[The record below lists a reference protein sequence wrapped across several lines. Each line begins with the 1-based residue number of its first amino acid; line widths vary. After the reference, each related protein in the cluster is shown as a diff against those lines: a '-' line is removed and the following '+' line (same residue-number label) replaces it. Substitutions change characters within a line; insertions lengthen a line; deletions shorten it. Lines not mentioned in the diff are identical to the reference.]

1 MERRASRPSGL
12 GWPGED
18 ARRSTGNVSRGKV
31 MTNDLLKEAYG
42 AMQHNRRRTALTMLG
57 MAWGIATVVIL
68 LAFGSGFER
77 AISMIFSSW
86 GTDVIGV
93 FPGRTSL
100 QAGGAK
106 AGSEVRLQLADVDYV
121 RNEVPM
127 IKGVTPI
134 FDKRN
139 GVSIQHDTRTFTN
152 LVLTGVYPVYE
163 RIRGFGIATGRGL
176 SEEDQFQ
183 RARVAVIGDEA
194 KRRLFSGEQAL
205 GQSIRINGVSFEVV
219 GVYQHKVQGGDN
231 NDNSMVVIPFSTMGD
246 LFDTLYISGIFM
258 DYEGQDHQQL
268 ARVVRSVLAA
278 HHNFRPDDHRAV
290 FIADFKQDF
299 DEFRIVTVAL
309 KVLLAFI
316 GALTLGIGGIGLMN
330 IMLDSVQQRTREIGV
345 EKALGAHRM
354 HILFQFL
361 AEAMAITFA
370 GGLAGI
376 GIAYLI
382 SWGVGALP
390 LMSAFGE
397 NLQAGDIHLHINV
410 GSLAVATGILGVV
423 GVLSGMVPAIRAARL
438 DPIESLRYE

>member
-1 MERRASRPSGL
+1 
-12 GWPGED
+12 
-18 ARRSTGNVSRGKV
+18 

-42 AMQHNRRRTALTMLG
+42 AMQHNRRRTTLTMLG

-77 AISMIFSSW
+77 AIDMIFSSW
-86 GTDVIGV
+86 GTDVIGA

-106 AGSEVRLQLADVDYV
+106 AGSQVRLQLADVDYI

-127 IKGVTPI
+127 VRGVTPI

-139 GVSIQHDTRTFTN
+139 GVTIQHDTRTFTN
-152 LVLTGVYPVYE
+152 LFFTGVYPVYQ
-163 RIRGFGIATGRGL
+163 RIRSFDVAAGRGL
-176 SEEDQFQ
+176 SEQDQ
-183 RARVAVIGDEA
+183 AEHSRVAVIGDEA
-194 KRRLFSGEQAL
+194 KRRLFSGEPAL
-205 GQSIRINGVSFEVV
+205 GQNIRINGVTFQVI
-219 GVYQHKVQGGDN
+219 GVYQRKVQGGDD
-231 NDNSMVVIPFSTMGD
+231 NDNTMVVIPFSTMGD
-246 LFDTLYISGIFM
+246 LYDTRYITGLFM

-268 ARVVRSVLAA
+268 ARVVRSVLAG
-278 HHNFRPDDHRAV
+278 HHNFRPDDRRAV

-299 DEFRIVTVAL
+299 DEFTIVTTAL
-309 KVLLAFI
+309 KILLAFI

-330 IMLDSVQQRTREIGV
+330 IMLVSVQLRTREIGV
-345 EKALGAHRM
+345 EKALGAQKT

-361 AEAMAITFA
+361 GEALAITFA
-370 GGLAGI
+370 GGVAGI

-390 LMSAFGE
+390 LMSAFGD

-410 GSLAVATGILGVV
+410 SSLAVATIILGAV
-423 GVLSGMVPAIRAARL
+423 GILSGMVPAIRAARL

>member
-1 MERRASRPSGL
+1 
-12 GWPGED
+12 
-18 ARRSTGNVSRGKV
+18 

-42 AMQHNRRRTALTMLG
+42 AMQHNRRRTTLTMLG

-77 AISMIFSSW
+77 AIDLIFSSW
-86 GTDVIGV
+86 GTDVIGA

-106 AGSEVRLQLADVDYV
+106 AGTEVRMKLADVDYV

-134 FDKRN
+134 FDKQN
-139 GVSIQHDTRTFTN
+139 ATIQHDTRTYTN
-152 LVLTGVYPVYE
+152 LFLTGVNPVYD
-163 RIRGFGIATGRGL
+163 RIRGFEVATGRGM
-176 SEEDQFQ
+176 SELDLAEH
-183 RARVAVIGDEA
+183 ARVAVIGDEA

-205 GQSIRINGVSFEVV
+205 GQSIRVNGVSFQVI

-231 NDNSMVVIPFSTMGD
+231 NDNTMVVIPFTAMGD
-246 LFDTLYISGIFM
+246 LYDTQYITGLFM

-268 ARVVRSVLAA
+268 ARVVRSVLAG
-278 HHNFRPDDHRAV
+278 HHNFRPEDRRAV

-299 DEFRIVTVAL
+299 DEFTVVTTAL
-309 KVLLAFI
+309 KILLAFI

-330 IMLDSVQQRTREIGV
+330 IMLVSVQQRTREIGV
-345 EKALGAHRM
+345 EKALGAEKR

-361 AEAMAITFA
+361 AEALAITFA
-370 GGLAGI
+370 GGAAGI

-390 LMSAFGE
+390 LMSAFGD

-410 GSLAVATGILGVV
+410 GSLAVATIILSVV

>member
-1 MERRASRPSGL
+1 
-12 GWPGED
+12 
-18 ARRSTGNVSRGKV
+18 
-31 MTNDLLKEAYG
+31 MTRDLLTEAYN
-42 AMQHNRRRTALTMLG
+42 AMQHNRRRTTLTMLG

-77 AISMIFSSW
+77 AISLIFSSW

-106 AGSEVRLQLADVDYV
+106 AGSEIRLKLADVDYI
-121 RNEVPM
+121 RSEVPM
-127 IKGVTPI
+127 VKGVTPV
-134 FDKRN
+134 FDRQN
-139 GVSIQHDTRTFTN
+139 GVTIQHDTRTFTN
-152 LVLTGVYPVYE
+152 LFLTGVFPVYE
-163 RIRGFGIATGRGL
+163 RIRGFNVATGRGL
-176 SEEDQFQ
+176 DQQ
-183 RARVAVIGDEA
+183 DQLEHARVAVIGDEA
-194 KRRLFSGEQAL
+194 KHRLFSGQQAL
-205 GQSIRINGVSFEVV
+205 GQSIRIAGVSFQVI

-231 NDNSMVVIPFSTMGD
+231 NDNSMVVIPLSTMGD
-246 LFDTLYISGIFM
+246 LYDTQYITGILM
-258 DYEGQDHQQL
+258 DYDGGDHAQI
-268 ARVVRSVLAA
+268 ARVVRSVLAG

-299 DEFRIVTVAL
+299 DEFTTVTTAL

-330 IMLDSVQQRTREIGV
+330 IMLVSVQQRTREIGV
-345 EKALGAHRM
+345 EKALGAQRG
-354 HILFQFL
+354 HILLQFL
-361 AEAMAITFA
+361 AEALAITFA
-370 GGLAGI
+370 GGAAGV

-390 LMSAFGE
+390 LMSAFGD

-410 GSLAVATGILGVV
+410 SSLLVATMILSAVGI
-423 GVLSGMVPAIRAARL
+423 LSGMVPAVRASRL

>member
-1 MERRASRPSGL
+1 
-12 GWPGED
+12 
-18 ARRSTGNVSRGKV
+18 

-42 AMQHNRRRTALTMLG
+42 AMQHNRRRTTLTMLG

-77 AISMIFSSW
+77 AIGMIFSSW
-86 GTDVIGV
+86 GTDVIGA

-106 AGSEVRLQLADVDYV
+106 AGTEVRLKVADVDYI

-127 IKGVTPI
+127 VKGVTAI
-134 FDKRN
+134 FDKN
-139 GVSIQHDTRTFTN
+139 GATIQHDTRTFTN
-152 LVLTGVYPVYE
+152 LNFTGVYPVYE
-163 RIRGFGIATGRGL
+163 RIRSFKVASGRGL
-176 SEEDQFQ
+176 SEQDLAEHN
-183 RARVAVIGDEA
+183 RVAVIGDEA

-205 GQSIRINGVSFEVV
+205 GQSIRISGVSFQVI
-219 GVYQHKVQGGDN
+219 GVYQHKVQGGDQ

-246 LFDTLYISGIFM
+246 LYDTQYLTGIFM

-268 ARVVRSVLAA
+268 ARVVRSVLAG
-278 HHNFRPDDHRAV
+278 HHNFRPDDRRAV

-299 DEFRIVTVAL
+299 DEFTVVTTAL

-330 IMLDSVQQRTREIGV
+330 IMLVSVQQRTREIGV
-345 EKALGAHRM
+345 EKALGAQKS

-361 AEAMAITFA
+361 AEALAITFA
-370 GGLAGI
+370 GGVAGI

-390 LMSAFGE
+390 LMSAFGD

-410 GSLAVATGILGVV
+410 TSLAVATLILGIV
-423 GVLSGMVPAIRAARL
+423 GVLSGMVPAVRAARL

>member
-1 MERRASRPSGL
+1 
-12 GWPGED
+12 
-18 ARRSTGNVSRGKV
+18 
-31 MTNDLLKEAYG
+31 MTRDLLREAYG
-42 AMQHNRRRTALTMLG
+42 AMQHNRRRTTLTMLG

-68 LAFGSGFER
+68 LAFGSGFEH
-77 AISMIFSSW
+77 AINLIFSSW
-86 GTDVIGV
+86 GVDVIGA

-106 AGSEVRLQLADVDYV
+106 AGSEVRLKLADVDYI

-127 IKGVTPI
+127 VKGVTPI
-134 FDKRN
+134 FDKQN
-139 GVSIQHDTRTFTN
+139 GVTIQHDTRTYTN
-152 LVLTGVYPVYE
+152 LFLTGVFPVYE
-163 RIRGFGIATGRGL
+163 RIRGFDVATGRGL
-176 SEEDQFQ
+176 SEEDQLQ

-205 GQSIRINGVSFEVV
+205 GQSIRVNGVSFQVI

-231 NDNSMVVIPFSTMGD
+231 NDNSMVVIPFSSMGD
-246 LFDTLYISGIFM
+246 LFDTQYITGIFM

-268 ARVVRSVLAA
+268 ARVVRSVLAG
-278 HHNFRPDDHRAV
+278 HHNFRPDDRRAV

-309 KVLLAFI
+309 KLLLAFI

-330 IMLDSVQQRTREIGV
+330 IMLVSVQQRTREIGV
-345 EKALGAHRM
+345 EKALGAHKV

-376 GIAYLI
+376 AIAYLI
-382 SWGVGALP
+382 SWTVGALP

-397 NLQAGDIHLHINV
+397 NLQAGDIHLQINV
-410 GSLAVATGILGVV
+410 GSLLVATLILSLVGII
-423 GVLSGMVPAIRAARL
+423 SGMVPAIRAARL

>member
-1 MERRASRPSGL
+1 
-12 GWPGED
+12 
-18 ARRSTGNVSRGKV
+18 
-31 MTNDLLKEAYG
+31 
-42 AMQHNRRRTALTMLG
+42 
-57 MAWGIATVVIL
+57 
-68 LAFGSGFER
+68 
-77 AISMIFSSW
+77 
-86 GTDVIGV
+86 
-93 FPGRTSL
+93 
-100 QAGGAK
+100 
-106 AGSEVRLQLADVDYV
+106 
-121 RNEVPM
+121 
-127 IKGVTPI
+127 VTPI
-134 FDKRN
+134 FDRQN
-139 GVSIQHDTRTFTN
+139 GATIQHDTRTYTN
-152 LVLTGVYPVYE
+152 LFLTGVFPVYE
-163 RIRGFGIATGRGL
+163 RIRGFDVATGRGL

-231 NDNSMVVIPFSTMGD
+231 NDNSMVVIPFSSMGD
-246 LFDTLYISGIFM
+246 LFDTQYITGIFM

-330 IMLDSVQQRTREIGV
+330 IMLVSVQQRTREIGV
-345 EKALGAHRM
+345 EKALGAHKG
-354 HILFQFL
+354 HILVQFL

-376 GIAYLI
+376 AIAYLI

-410 GSLAVATGILGVV
+410 GSLMVATVILCLVGII
-423 GVLSGMVPAIRAARL
+423 SGMVPAVRAARL

>member
-1 MERRASRPSGL
+1 
-12 GWPGED
+12 
-18 ARRSTGNVSRGKV
+18 
-31 MTNDLLKEAYG
+31 MTSDLLKEAYG
-42 AMQHNRRRTALTMLG
+42 AMQHNRRRTTLTMLG

-77 AISMIFSSW
+77 AITLIFSSW
-86 GTDVIGV
+86 GTDVIGA

-106 AGSEVRLQLADVDYV
+106 AGTEVRLKLADVDYI

-127 IKGVTPI
+127 VKGVTPI
-134 FDKRN
+134 FDKQN
-139 GVSIQHDTRTFTN
+139 GVTIQHDTRTFTN
-152 LVLTGVYPVYE
+152 LFLTGVYPVFE

-176 SEEDQFQ
+176 SEQDQLEH
-183 RARVAVIGDEA
+183 ARVAVIGDEA

-205 GQSIRINGVSFEVV
+205 GQSIRINGVGFQVI
-219 GVYQHKVQGGDN
+219 GIYQHKVQGGDN
-231 NDNSMVVIPFSTMGD
+231 NDNTMVVIPFSAMGD
-246 LFDTLYISGIFM
+246 LYDTQYITGIFM

-268 ARVVRSVLAA
+268 AWVVRSVLAG
-278 HHNFRPDDHRAV
+278 HHNYRPDDRRAV

-299 DEFRIVTVAL
+299 DEFTIVTTAL
-309 KVLLAFI
+309 KILLAFI

-330 IMLDSVQQRTREIGV
+330 IMLVSVQQRTREIGV
-345 EKALGAHRM
+345 EKALGAQKS

-361 AEAMAITFA
+361 AEALAITFA
-370 GGLAGI
+370 GGVAGI

-390 LMSAFGE
+390 LMSAFGD
-397 NLQAGDIHLHINV
+397 NLQAGDIHLQINV
-410 GSLAVATGILGVV
+410 SSLVVATGILGVV

>member
-1 MERRASRPSGL
+1 
-12 GWPGED
+12 
-18 ARRSTGNVSRGKV
+18 

-42 AMQHNRRRTALTMLG
+42 AMQHNRRRTTLTMLG

-77 AISMIFSSW
+77 AIDLIFSSW
-86 GTDVIGV
+86 GTDVIGA

-106 AGSEVRLQLADVDYV
+106 AGAEVRLKLADVDYI

-127 IKGVTPI
+127 VKGVTPI
-134 FDKRN
+134 FDKQN
-139 GVSIQHDTRTFTN
+139 GVAIQHDTRTFTN
-152 LVLTGVYPVYE
+152 LFLTGVYPVYE
-163 RIRGFGIATGRGL
+163 RIRGFSVATGRGL
-176 SEEDQFQ
+176 SEQDQLEH
-183 RARVAVIGDEA
+183 ARVAVIGDEA
-194 KRRLFSGEQAL
+194 KRRLFSGEQPL
-205 GQSIRINGVSFEVV
+205 GQSIRINGVSFQVI
-219 GVYQHKVQGGDN
+219 GTYQHKVQGGDN
-231 NDNSMVVIPFSTMGD
+231 NDNTLVAIPFSAMGD
-246 LFDTLYISGIFM
+246 LYDTQYITGIFM

-268 ARVVRSVLAA
+268 ARVVRSVLAG
-278 HHNFRPDDHRAV
+278 HHNFRPDDRRAV

-299 DEFRIVTVAL
+299 DEFTVVTTAL
-309 KVLLAFI
+309 KILLAFI

-330 IMLDSVQQRTREIGV
+330 IMLVSVQQRTREIGV
-345 EKALGAHRM
+345 EKALGAQRS

-361 AEAMAITFA
+361 AEALAITFA
-370 GGLAGI
+370 GGAAGI

-390 LMSAFGE
+390 LMSAFGD
-397 NLQAGDIHLHINV
+397 NLQAGDIHLQINLS
-410 GSLAVATGILGVV
+410 SLVVATGILGVV

>member
-1 MERRASRPSGL
+1 
-12 GWPGED
+12 
-18 ARRSTGNVSRGKV
+18 
-31 MTNDLLKEAYG
+31 MTRDLLEEAYG

-77 AISMIFSSW
+77 AIDLIFSSW

-106 AGSEVRLQLADVDYV
+106 AGTEVRMKVADVDYV

-127 IKGVTPI
+127 AKGVTPI
-134 FDKRN
+134 FDKQN
-139 GVSIQHDTRTFTN
+139 GVTIQHDTRTFTN
-152 LVLTGVYPVYE
+152 LFLTGVYPVYE
-163 RIRGFGIATGRGL
+163 RIRGFSVGSGRGL
-176 SEEDQFQ
+176 SEQDELEH
-183 RARVAVIGDEA
+183 ARVAVIGDEA

-205 GQSIRINGVSFEVV
+205 GQSIRIAGVTFQVI
-219 GVYQHKVQGGDN
+219 GVYEHKVQGGDN

-246 LFDTLYISGIFM
+246 LYDTQYITGIFM
-258 DYEGQDHQQL
+258 DYDGGDHAQI
-268 ARVVRSVLAA
+268 ARVVRAVMAG
-278 HHNFRPDDHRAV
+278 HHNFRPDDRRAV

-299 DEFRIVTVAL
+299 DEFTTVTTAL
-309 KVLLAFI
+309 KALLAFI

-330 IMLDSVQQRTREIGV
+330 IMLVSVQQRTREIGV
-345 EKALGAHRM
+345 EKALGAQKS

-361 AEAMAITFA
+361 AEALAITFA
-370 GGLAGI
+370 GGAAGV

-382 SWGVGALP
+382 SWGAGAVP
-390 LMSAFGE
+390 LMSAFGD
-397 NLQAGDIHLHINV
+397 NLQAGDIHLQINLS
-410 GSLAVATGILGVV
+410 SLAVATVILSVVGIL
-423 GVLSGMVPAIRAARL
+423 SGIVPAIRAARL